1 MNLFEC
7 LQRFF
12 CIIGNFVKFP
22 MIQKRSARMR
32 PDAIG
37 KMSARADSIWRAKRS
52 KSRGVEGFK
61 EFEVD
66 LSVLFRIRGMLTTL
80 LSFINRVV

>member
-1 MNLFEC
+1 
-7 LQRFF
+7 
-12 CIIGNFVKFP
+12 
-22 MIQKRSARMR
+22 MR